1 MLCSL
6 CNKTTLSLFK
16 HLRLNVIKHP
26 NSSTILGNYFSKHMF
41 FIFFKYRM
49 QPPGCCATCIR
60 VRVYSQTRS
69 LKPAGYTKLPS
80 WVLPPAT
87 CILIFH
93 TFCLK
98 YP

>member
-41 FIFFKYRM
+41 FTLSTACSRLAAVLHAY
-49 QPPGCCATCIR
+49 
-60 VRVYSQTRS
+60 VYV
-69 LKPAGYTKLPS
+69 YTAKLE
-80 WVLPPAT
+80 V
-87 CILIFH
+87 
-93 TFCLK
+93 
-98 YP
+98 